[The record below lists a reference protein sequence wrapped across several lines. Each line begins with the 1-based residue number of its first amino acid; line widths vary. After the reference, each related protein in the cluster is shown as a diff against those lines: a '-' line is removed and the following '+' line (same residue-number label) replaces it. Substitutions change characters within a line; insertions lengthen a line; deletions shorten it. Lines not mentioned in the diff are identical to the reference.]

1 MTDIIRKPF
10 HFRRYNL
17 DDPEDFERLRKDSVY
32 LPGFEA
38 AWPLRGP
45 RRRDKNPP
53 RPPSNGRRANGGLS
67 S

>member
-1 MTDIIRKPF
+1 MTTIRKPF
-10 HFRRYNL
+10 HFRRYDL
-17 DDPEDFERLRKDSVY
+17 DDPEDYARLRRDSTH

-53 RPPSNGRRANGGLS
+53 PAPSTGSRANGARPS
-67 S
+67 